1 MEDSDVRR
9 MIREEILRYSKFSG
23 KKIGDTPID
32 NFDLTNKKYVLAQV
46 ATVTASGVTGS
57 VLLAKLTPGG
67 TQGSLTFTKGIITAF
82 SAPT

>member
-1 MEDSDVRR
+1 MTDDEIVKLVKN
-9 MIREEILRYSKFSG
+9 EILQSLRFSG

-32 NFDLTNKKYVLAQV
+32 SFDLTNKKYVTAQI
-46 ATVTASGVTGS
+46 AAVTASGQTGS
-57 VLLAKLTPGG
+57 VLLAKLTAGG